1 MLVHGKRYYSSLTAK
16 GRPTTRLTSGI
27 GCNSHSSPLRDKG
40 QWRKVSFGNRS
51 AAGELATARLLTVS
65 ETCDLQQL
73 NTLAYLAAAIACHR
87 LRQPAKSLLPA
98 SEST

>member
-1 MLVHGKRYYSSLTAK
+1 MSCDGLNPAVN
-16 GRPTTRLTSGI
+16 SGI
-27 GCNSHSSPLRDKG
+27 MDS
-40 QWRKVSFGNRS
+40 RKVSFGNRS

-87 LRQPAKSLLPA
+87 RRQPVKSLLPV
-98 SEST
+98 